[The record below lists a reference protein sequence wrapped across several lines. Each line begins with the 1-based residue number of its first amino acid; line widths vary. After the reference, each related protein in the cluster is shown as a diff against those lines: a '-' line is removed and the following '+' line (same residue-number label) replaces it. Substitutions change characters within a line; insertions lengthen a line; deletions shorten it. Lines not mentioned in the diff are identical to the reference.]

1 MKRGNQ
7 TEPTPRFVY
16 VYRKFILGSAEL
28 SVPLAPD
35 QFDGYVFFD
44 IGSDLKSGSQ
54 VLGDPALARGKPGQ
68 GYGYGAGVAMHT
80 PVGPIRFEY
89 AFSEKGAGR
98 MHCGLARSF

>member
-1 MKRGNQ
+1 MG
-7 TEPTPRFVY
+7 TG
-16 VYRKFILGSAEL
+16 RKFIVGSAEL

-54 VLGDPALARGKPGQ
+54 VLGDPAQARGKPGQ
-68 GYGYGAGVAMHT
+68 GYGYGAGIAMHT

-89 AFSEKGAGR
+89 AVSEKGAGR